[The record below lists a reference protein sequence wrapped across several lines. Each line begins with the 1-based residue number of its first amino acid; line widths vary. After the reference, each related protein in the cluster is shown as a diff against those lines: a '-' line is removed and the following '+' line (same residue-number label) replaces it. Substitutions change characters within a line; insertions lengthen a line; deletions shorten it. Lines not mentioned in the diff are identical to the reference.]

1 MFPILKHKVNYCQ
14 HLFCSKVSNTI
25 EELASLDSFRSQQ
38 KEMASARV
46 ERDNIEISWKF
57 RFCNHNPF
65 IASEKLVSRDS
76 GLVGENDTVNRD
88 KAETI
93 GTRIQKPFDNQV
105 FGSCSFKRKDLTT
118 NLQSLY
124 SSITID

>member
-1 MFPILKHKVNYCQ
+1 M
-14 HLFCSKVSNTI
+14 
-25 EELASLDSFRSQQ
+25 
-38 KEMASARV
+38 
-46 ERDNIEISWKF
+46 
-57 RFCNHNPF
+57 
-65 IASEKLVSRDS
+65 SRDS

-93 GTRIQKPFDNQV
+93 GTRIQKSFDNQV
-105 FGSCSFKRKDLTT
+105 FASCSFKRKDLTT